1 MNLTSFALRRGA
13 LITLILVFATAL
25 AACSGN
31 SDESQPA
38 DGDGGNGTA
47 TVADGAV
54 EITAEGLAFDATTIE
69 AAAGEDFTITL
80 VNNDSAP
87 HNISIYTEE
96 GGESAGDRRDRG
108 SGPDRHHRRQRPR
121 CGRVLLPVRHPP
133 GHERVGRRQRL
144 TRSQLDR

>member
-1 MNLTSFALRRGA
+1 MNLDLFALRRGA
-13 LITLILVFATAL
+13 LILLILVTSTAL

-31 SDESQPA
+31 SDASEPA
-38 DGDGGNGTA
+38 GGNGTA

-87 HNISIYTEE
+87 HNFSIYTQE
-96 GGESAGDRRDRG
+96 GGESLVTGGTAEAGQTVTIDVSALDAGEYYFQCDIHPDMNG
-108 SGPDRHHRRQRPR
+108 S
-121 CGRVLLPVRHPP
+121 VV
-133 GHERVGRRQRL
+133 VGG
-144 TRSQLDR
+144 

>member
-1 MNLTSFALRRGA
+1 MNPTSFALRRGA
-13 LITLILVFATAL
+13 LIALTLVFATAL
-25 AACSGN
+25 AACSNN
-31 SDESQPA
+31 SDASEPA
-38 DGDGGNGTA
+38 DGDGGGTGTA

-96 GGESAGDRRDRG
+96 GGESLVTGGTAEAGQTVTIDVSALDAGEYYFQCDIHPDMNG
-108 SGPDRHHRRQRPR
+108 SVVVSG
-121 CGRVLLPVRHPP
+121 
-133 GHERVGRRQRL
+133 
-144 TRSQLDR
+144 

>member
-1 MNLTSFALRRGA
+1 MNPTSFALRRGA
-13 LITLILVFATAL
+13 LITLIVVFATAL
-25 AACSGN
+25 AACSNSSDASEPVDGN
-31 SDESQPA
+31 
-38 DGDGGNGTA
+38 GTGTA

-96 GGESAGDRRDRG
+96 GGESLVTGETAEAGQTVTIDVSALDAGEYYFQCDIHPDMNG
-108 SGPDRHHRRQRPR
+108 SVVVSG
-121 CGRVLLPVRHPP
+121 
-133 GHERVGRRQRL
+133 
-144 TRSQLDR
+144 

>member
-31 SDESQPA
+31 SEESQPA

-96 GGESAGDRRDRG
+96 GGELARRSGGDRG
-108 SGPDRHHRRQRPR
+108 SGPDRTIDVSALDAGEYYFQ
-121 CGRVLLPVRHPP
+121 CDIHPDMN
-133 GHERVGRRQRL
+133 GTVVVSG
-144 TRSQLDR
+144 

>member
-13 LITLILVFATAL
+13 LIALIVVFATAL
-25 AACSGN
+25 AACSNN
-31 SDESQPA
+31 SDASEPA
-38 DGDGGNGTA
+38 DGDGGGTGTA

-96 GGESAGDRRDRG
+96 GGEALVTGGTAEAGQTVTIDVSALDAGEYYFQCDIHPDMNG
-108 SGPDRHHRRQRPR
+108 SVVVSG
-121 CGRVLLPVRHPP
+121 
-133 GHERVGRRQRL
+133 
-144 TRSQLDR
+144 

>member
-1 MNLTSFALRRGA
+1 MNLNSFALRRGA

-38 DGDGGNGTA
+38 DGDGGGNGTA

-96 GGESAGDRRDRG
+96 GGESAGEPG
-108 SGPDRHHRRQRPR
+108 GPRKRARPSPSTSAPSMR
-121 CGRVLLPVRHPP
+121 ASTTSSATS
-133 GHERVGRRQRL
+133 
-144 TRSQLDR
+144 TRT

>member
-1 MNLTSFALRRGA
+1 MNLNSFALRRGA
-13 LITLILVFATAL
+13 LITLILVLATAL

-69 AAAGEDFTITL
+69 AA
-80 VNNDSAP
+80 
-87 HNISIYTEE
+87 
-96 GGESAGDRRDRG
+96 
-108 SGPDRHHRRQRPR
+108 
-121 CGRVLLPVRHPP
+121 
-133 GHERVGRRQRL
+133 GRRGLHDHAREQRL
-144 TRSQLDR
+144 RAAQHQHLHRGGRRACW